1 MQKTE
6 TREYLG
12 LEKLETYQLARQLSR
27 VAWLVYSNL
36 DWQEK
41 KVIGDQFLTATDSCG
56 ANIAEGYGRY
66 HYLDKVKFYYNARAS
81 LIESLHW
88 SKLLVERKI
97 MTDRT
102 LVDEYKKI
110 YPILSLKLNSLIK
123 TTLNKRNS

>member
-1 MQKTE
+1 MQKTD
-6 TREYLG
+6 TKEYLG

-97 MTDRT
+97 VTDKM

>member
-66 HYLDKVKFYYNARAS
+66 HYLDKVKFYYNARAP

>member
-41 KVIGDQFLTATDSCG
+41 KVIGEQFLTATDSCG

>member
-12 LEKLETYQLARQLSR
+12 LEKLETYHLARQLSR
-27 VAWLVYSNL
+27 VAWLVYSDL

-56 ANIAEGYGRY
+56 ANIAEGYERY

-123 TTLNKRNS
+123 ATLNKRNS

>member
-6 TREYLG
+6 TKEYLG

-27 VAWLVYSNL
+27 VAWLVYSDL

-81 LIESLHW
+81 LVESLHW
-88 SKLLVERKI
+88 SKLLVERKLV
-97 MTDRT
+97 TDKA

-110 YPILSLKLNSLIK
+110 YPTISLKLNSLIK
-123 TTLNKRNS
+123 TTLSKRHS